1 MELELLENK
10 QTLNSRTLSIIINL
24 NPCLAENETLL
35 LSYYKRVRATW
46 SNSAIKAVQKTTGL
60 KLTSKL
66 NRCQFSIEA
75 AKQELQFM
83 QAENHEINC
92 YLEGEELP
100 VANNQIIEELP
111 SIPSLL
117 VSVLE
122 RVAHG
127 EALSLG
133 GFPDLRKV
141 PNPKGGNPQDRARP
155 LPLLGKP
162 ERGWKGVSNS
172 FKFVLL
178 ADLFGDKTPSPRT
191 AFQVAEFNQEQ
202 EEQLNAQ
209 KQLQIAQEQINKLEA
224 QLKEKEEQL
233 EQEKE
238 ELEQSNNFAVLLLTN
253 RLLAPGLPLNGTE
266 DSPAMRI
273 LGSPKTLTELEA
285 NYRELI
291 KREHPDVSP
300 FAQDEAINR
309 FAYVRSL
316 YRITREHWHCLKP
329 TATITKTMLSK
340 RMKAPV
346 PFDPKSFWA
355 A

>member
-1 MELELLENK
+1 MEIQLIEKKES
-10 QTLNSRTLSIIINL
+10 LNSRTLSIIINL

-46 SNSAIKAVQKTTGL
+46 SNSAIKTVQKATGL
-60 KLTSKL
+60 KLTNKL
-66 NRCQFSIEA
+66 NRCQFAIEA

-83 QAENHEINC
+83 QVESREINC

-100 VANNQIIEELP
+100 VVNNHIVEELP
-111 SIPSLL
+111 SLTSLL
-117 VSVLE
+117 VSV
-122 RVAHG
+122 
-127 EALSLG
+127 
-133 GFPDLRKV
+133 
-141 PNPKGGNPQDRARP
+141 
-155 LPLLGKP
+155 PLLGKP
-162 ERGWKGVSNS
+162 ERG
-172 FKFVLL
+172 L
-178 ADLFGDKTPSPRT
+178 T
-191 AFQVAEFNQEQ
+191 AFQVEELEIER
-202 EEQLNAQ
+202 EEQLNTQ
-209 KQLQIAQEQINKLEA
+209 KQLQIAQEQIHKLEV

-238 ELEQSNNFAVLLLTN
+238 QSEQSKNFSVLLLTN
-253 RLLAPGLPLNGTE
+253 RWLAPGLPLNGTE

-300 FAQDEAINR
+300 FAQEEAINR

-316 YRITREHWHCLKP
+316 YRITREHWHHLKP
-329 TATITKTMLSK
+329 TATITKKMLEK

-346 PFDPKSFWA
+346 PFEPESFWA

>member
-46 SNSAIKAVQKTTGL
+46 SNSAIKTVQKATGL
-60 KLTSKL
+60 KLTNKL
-66 NRCQFSIEA
+66 NRCQFAIEA
-75 AKQELQFM
+75 AKQEWQFV
-83 QAENHEINC
+83 QVESQEINC

-100 VANNQIIEELP
+100 VANNHIVEELP
-111 SIPSLL
+111 SITSLL
-117 VSVLE
+117 VSV
-122 RVAHG
+122 
-127 EALSLG
+127 
-133 GFPDLRKV
+133 
-141 PNPKGGNPQDRARP
+141 
-155 LPLLGKP
+155 PLLGTGLTRARRRFAPQPLNP

-316 YRITREHWHCLKP
+316 YRITREHWHSLKP
-329 TATITKTMLSK
+329 TATITKGMLEK

-346 PFDPKSFWA
+346 PFDPTSFWA

>member
-1 MELELLENK
+1 MEIQLLEK
-10 QTLNSRTLSIIINL
+10 KESLNSRTLSIIINL

-35 LSYYKRVRATW
+35 LSYYKRIRATW
-46 SNSAIKAVQKTTGL
+46 SNSAIKVVQKATGL
-60 KLTSKL
+60 KLTNKL
-66 NRCQFSIEA
+66 NRCQFAIEA

-83 QAENHEINC
+83 QVENQEINC

-100 VANNQIIEELP
+100 VANDHIIEDLPSITSFQIEELE
-111 SIPSLL
+111 I
-117 VSVLE
+117 E
-122 RVAHG
+122 
-127 EALSLG
+127 E
-133 GFPDLRKV
+133 
-141 PNPKGGNPQDRARP
+141 
-155 LPLLGKP
+155 
-162 ERGWKGVSNS
+162 
-172 FKFVLL
+172 
-178 ADLFGDKTPSPRT
+178 
-191 AFQVAEFNQEQ
+191 
-202 EEQLNAQ
+202 EEQLNTQ
-209 KQLQIAQEQINKLEA
+209 KQLQIAQEQIHKLEA
-224 QLKEKEEQL
+224 RLKEKEEQL

-238 ELEQSNNFAVLLLTN
+238 QSEQSKNFAALLLTN

-300 FAQDEAINR
+300 FAQEEAINR

-316 YRITREHWHCLKP
+316 YRITREHWHHLKP
-329 TATITKTMLSK
+329 TATITKKMLEK

-346 PFDPKSFWA
+346 PFVPESFWA

>member
-1 MELELLENK
+1 MELQQIETDL
-10 QTLNSRTLSIIINL
+10 TLNSRTLSIVANL
-24 NPCLAENETLL
+24 NPCLSENETLL

-46 SNSAIKAVQKTTGL
+46 SNSAIKTVQKATGL

-66 NRCQFSIEA
+66 NRCQFAIEA

-83 QAENHEINC
+83 QSESQEINC

-100 VANNQIIEELP
+100 ITDYQISEELP
-111 SIPSLL
+111 SITSFQAAG
-117 VSVLE
+117 LE
-122 RVAHG
+122 I
-127 EALSLG
+127 
-133 GFPDLRKV
+133 
-141 PNPKGGNPQDRARP
+141 Q
-155 LPLLGKP
+155 
-162 ERGWKGVSNS
+162 
-172 FKFVLL
+172 
-178 ADLFGDKTPSPRT
+178 
-191 AFQVAEFNQEQ
+191 QEKQLDTQ
-202 EEQLNAQ
+202 E
-209 KQLQIAQEQINKLEA
+209 QLQIAQEQIHKLEV
-224 QLKEKEEQL
+224 QLKEKEEEL
-233 EQEKE
+233 EQEKQQ
-238 ELEQSNNFAVLLLTN
+238 LEQSKNFAVLLLTN

-300 FAQDEAINR
+300 FAPSEAINR

-316 YRITREHWHCLKP
+316 YRITRKHWHCLKP
-329 TATITKTMLSK
+329 TATISQAMLSK

-346 PFDPKSFWA
+346 PFAPESFWA